1 MSRSPRPAR
10 PGRALGLGLVLLALA
25 TTTGSAPGAEC
36 SGPGRPVKLASVIR
50 AAIGDLKAREE
61 RVVRTEAEWKALWG
75 RLGLPLR
82 PAVAAPAIDFAK
94 SMVLLVAAGEGRGI
108 VEVEVTRVERRTGC
122 LQVTVAERAVPPNM
136 SAAQFASFHPFH
148 AVRVE
153 AQPGPV
159 VFRYTKRSR

>member
-1 MSRSPRPAR
+1 MLRFLRPAR
-10 PGRALGLGLVLLALA
+10 PGRAIDLVAVLLACALA
-25 TTTGSAPGAEC
+25 TGSAPAAEC

-50 AAIGDLKAREE
+50 AVIGNLKNREE
-61 RVVRTEAEWKALWG
+61 RVVRTEAEWKETWG
-75 RLGLPLR
+75 KLGLPLQ

-108 VEVEVTRVERRTGC
+108 VEVEVTRVERRAGC
-122 LQVTVAERAVPPNM
+122 LQVTVAERAVPAGM
-136 SAAQFASFHPFH
+136 SAAQFAAFHPFH

-153 AQPGPV
+153 AEPGPV